1 MTVTGILVFF
11 AETLWVVVFWVREVL
26 RIVMDGIHGD
36 RYGSA
41 YFHFVCPT

>member
-1 MTVTGILVFF
+1 MSVAGFLVFF
-11 AETLWVVVFWVREVL
+11 AETLWVVAFRVREVL
-26 RIVMDGIHGD
+26 RIVVDTIEGD